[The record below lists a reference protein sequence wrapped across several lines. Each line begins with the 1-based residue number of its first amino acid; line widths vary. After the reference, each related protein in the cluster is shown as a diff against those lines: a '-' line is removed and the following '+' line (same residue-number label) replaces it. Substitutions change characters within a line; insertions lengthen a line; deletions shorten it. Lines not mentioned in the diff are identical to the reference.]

1 MILGHEA
8 LGIVDEVGDM
18 VRDFKPGDRVIVP
31 AITPDWGD
39 EAEQR
44 GYSSQTTG
52 PLGGWKF
59 SNFKDG
65 VFGEFFHV
73 NQADNNLAR
82 LPDGMS
88 LEAGVMLP
96 DMLSTGFMGA
106 ENANIPIGGSVAVL
120 GIGPVG
126 LSGIAGAKLR
136 GAGRIFAVGTR
147 PKPIEVAKAYGAT
160 DIISYKNGNTAEQ
173 ILEATDG
180 EGVDAVIV
188 SGGGPDILVDA
199 FTMAKAGSVISNN
212 NYFGTGM
219 FDKDYIPIPRAGW
232 GVGMASKQTHDRA
245 LPRRQGPD
253 AAAGRG
259 GDARPDGPVADGHA
273 RLQGLRQDRGGAAPD
288 EGEAA
293 GPDQAGRHLRVG
305 GIRSG
310 RQVRAAAPGA
320 DRLQDADA
328 TAGARKVWN
337 ILYNVRSRPCRAA
350 RSRPAPGA
358 GVRRP
363 EEWRCPASRTRR
375 MRGGSSRRP

>member
-1 MILGHEA
+1 MKGFAMKKIGEVGWVEKERPACGPMDAICRPLALAPCTSDVHTVWEGAIGDRHDMILGHEA

-44 GYSSQTTG
+44 GFPSHTTG

-73 NQADNNLAR
+73 NQADNNLAL

-88 LEAGVMLP
+88 LEAAVMLP

-106 ENANIPIGGSVAVL
+106 ENANIRIGATVAVL

-147 PKPIEVAKAYGAT
+147 RKPIEVAKAYGAT
-160 DIISYKNGNTAEQ
+160 DIVSYKEGDTVEQ
-173 ILEATDG
+173 ILKATDG
-180 EGVDAVIV
+180 KGVDAVIV

-199 FTMAKAGSVISNN
+199 VNMAKAGGIISNN
-212 NYFGTGM
+212 NYFGSGDM
-219 FDKDYIPIPRAGW
+219 LPIPRVGW
-232 GVGMASKQTHDRA
+232 GFGMASKNIITGLCPGGRVRMEDLANIVTYGRMDPSLMATHVFRGLDKIEEA
-245 LPRRQGPD
+245 LMMMKSKSED
-253 AAAGRG
+253 VIK
-259 GDARPDGPVADGHA
+259 PVVIC
-273 RLQGLRQDRGGAAPD
+273 
-288 EGEAA
+288 E
-293 GPDQAGRHLRVG
+293 
-305 GIRSG
+305 
-310 RQVRAAAPGA
+310 
-320 DRLQDADA
+320 
-328 TAGARKVWN
+328 
-337 ILYNVRSRPCRAA
+337 
-350 RSRPAPGA
+350 
-358 GVRRP
+358 
-363 EEWRCPASRTRR
+363 
-375 MRGGSSRRP
+375 